1 MVLRFIS
8 GKHRLRKGRGFSPG
22 ELEQAGLKRPQVR
35 SFKIR
40 TDERRSTVHA
50 QNVAALKAFVDS
62 LTPKMSKP
70 EPSAEVPAE
79 EAEPK
84 KGPVPG
90 KKKGKPR
97 RVRRIEK
104 PRS

>member
-1 MVLRFIS
+1 MVLRFVG
-8 GKHRLRKGRGFSPG
+8 GKHRWRKGRGFSPG
-22 ELEQAGLKRPQVR
+22 ELEQAGLKRPQAR

-50 QNVAALKAFVDS
+50 QNVAALKAFLDS
-62 LTPKMSKP
+62 FRPKMSKP
-70 EPSAEVPAE
+70 EPSVEAPLE
-79 EAEPK
+79 EAKPK

-90 KKKGKPR
+90 KKKVKPR
-97 RVRRIEK
+97 RVSRSEK

>member
-35 SFKIR
+35 SFRIR

-50 QNVAALKAFVDS
+50 QNVAALKAFLNS

-70 EPSAEVPAE
+70 EPSVEPPAE
-79 EAEPK
+79 EAKPK
-84 KGPVPG
+84 KGPVPDRM
-90 KKKGKPR
+90 KAKSR
-97 RVRRIEK
+97 RARRSEK